1 MEEIKNAEAQ
11 KKKKE
16 VDIITTIISFLV
28 FCGLI
33 VFITFSVAQ
42 CGDSDSGKI
51 DIHQDIKSC
60 TEICLKK
67 NILYPDTFN
76 LKTIQYYRW
85 NTEDEEGY
93 EMWKTVGYFTS
104 ESKAGLTIKSDYI
117 VYIKYNKKTRQWKK
131 LTVSIDGNLY

>member
-1 MEEIKNAEAQ
+1 MEEIKNDEVQ
-11 KKKKE
+11 KENKK
-16 VDIITTIISFLV
+16 VNIVTTIISFLV
-28 FCGLI
+28 FCGLV
-33 VFITFSVAQ
+33 VFITMSVAK
-42 CGDSDSGKI
+42 CGTSDSDKI
-51 DIHQDIKSC
+51 NIHEDIRKC

-76 LKTIQYYRW
+76 LKTIEFYRW

-117 VYIKYNKKTRQWKK
+117 VYIKYNKETRQWKK